1 MKIAIAAE
9 AIDTTMHHND
19 LASPSNSEKASK
31 RKMPL
36 FRYIGLADMV
46 QAVTVFGDVFVST
59 SLQQSLRHLSK
70 ACKPAYVVGNTDTQR
85 DAEKQKKCND
95 RNADGFSFLTI
106 SSFPYSAE

>member
-46 QAVTVFGDVFVST
+46 QAVTVLVMYSCQHLYNRALGTFQKHVS
-59 SLQQSLRHLSK
+59 R
-70 ACKPAYVVGNTDTQR
+70 
-85 DAEKQKKCND
+85 
-95 RNADGFSFLTI
+95 LT
-106 SSFPYSAE
+106 

>member
-36 FRYIGLADMV
+36 FRYIGLYAIQPDMV
-46 QAVTVFGDVFVST
+46 EAMTVLVMYSC
-59 SLQQSLRHLSK
+59 QHL
-70 ACKPAYVVGNTDTQR
+70 PP
-85 DAEKQKKCND
+85 
-95 RNADGFSFLTI
+95 L
-106 SSFPYSAE
+106 P